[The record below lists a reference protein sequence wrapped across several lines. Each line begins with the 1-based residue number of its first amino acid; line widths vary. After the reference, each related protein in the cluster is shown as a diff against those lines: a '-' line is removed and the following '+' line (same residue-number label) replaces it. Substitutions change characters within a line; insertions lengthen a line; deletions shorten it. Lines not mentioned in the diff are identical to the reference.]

1 MAQLLVPPPEVGV
14 LPAFPPL
21 FPTLTPGLEHAA
33 NKILPRARTAR
44 IIPRIR
50 SRLLFIALL
59 YPFKKSVRCSSLF
72 AACAMNTDV
81 LGTCVAQAEI
91 GPTLYSTPYYNRV
104 GLGFKRV
111 RGFVG
116 AQTSSI
122 FRFGAF
128 LAAHRC
134 VRPENFTS
142 LKYFNWL

>member
-14 LPAFPPL
+14 APPLPPL

-33 NKILPRARTAR
+33 NKILPRASTAR
-44 IIPRIR
+44 IKPRIR

-91 GPTLYSTPYYNRV
+91 VPTLYSTPYYNRV
-104 GLGFKRV
+104 GLGRRAFA
-111 RGFVG
+111 GFSACKPLVSFVLVFSRLSVG
-116 AQTSSI
+116 VL
-122 FRFGAF
+122 G
-128 LAAHRC
+128 
-134 VRPENFTS
+134 
-142 LKYFNWL
+142 